1 MLRGLISS
9 PRFLCSNCFMK
20 NELRKKYKEYRN
32 KLNTVLL
39 SQKIKQ
45 NLLKLPEYIKAK
57 NILAYYSFGSE
68 VYTLDYFSDTDKNWF
83 LPKIEGENLLVCKY
97 EKEKLVQNKYKI
109 YEPEGTYIENPKIL
123 DMVII
128 PAVAADKNGYRLG
141 YGKGFYDRF
150 LKNLNNSVKKVV
162 LVYDDLFVSNI
173 FPENHDV
180 RCSIIVTDKV
190 KA

>member
-1 MLRGLISS
+1 
-9 PRFLCSNCFMK
+9 MK

-68 VYTLDYFSDTDKNWF
+68 VSTLDYFSDTDKNWF

-97 EKEKLVQNKYKI
+97 EKEKLVQNQYKI
-109 YEPEGTYIENPKIL
+109 YEPEGLSGENPKIL

-128 PAVAADKNGYRLG
+128 PAIAADKNGYRLG

-150 LKNLNNSVKKVV
+150 LKNLDNSVKKVV

-180 RCSIIVTDKV
+180 RCSIILTDKEV
-190 KA
+190 YRINC